1 MHQKKVNHT
10 QKHIKNTQTVDMV
23 YYRGENAV
31 YKFMEKM
38 FQEVKN
44 CKNTAKNI
52 SEKYSKLLKKM
63 RKTSNKQKIATFVA
77 KHIQRKTQ
85 YSEITVISQENTE
98 DLHIQIVTSIISD

>member
-1 MHQKKVNHT
+1 
-10 QKHIKNTQTVDMV
+10 
-23 YYRGENAV
+23 
-31 YKFMEKM
+31 MEKM

-52 SEKYSKLLKKM
+52 SEKNSKLLKKM
-63 RKTSNKQKIATFVA
+63 RKTSNKQKTATFVA
-77 KHIQRKTQ
+77 KHAQRKTQ